1 MNVDF
6 REKEIVWAKIKNNPW
21 WPGIIQ
27 KISYLK
33 NESENTSDKI
43 YNNDLIGQDFHVKL
57 AKKNIESFINNF
69 QEHNQTNN
77 QNLLNSIEIAQKLYE
92 RNNTEN
98 IIEIIENENEDTNI
112 NKENIQKMDSIKK
125 SSRYSDTTTSQ
136 ITNFE
141 FETIEIEN
149 KSTIFLNKKRNE
161 DSQLLFPIISNKT
174 QDISKNMENNI
185 KNNINKNLKNKN
197 QNTVNINSSLEEN
210 KTENIINN
218 EIINEIIKKLINY
231 QIQISNNSTQKI
243 IIIKEL
249 DELKSQLCKE
259 NNFNIFNLTKSLLP
273 VLNSFTYNR
282 NPEIISKANEIL
294 SYITERTIKE
304 IFLISKEDK
313 KLFDEIINFNEEN
326 LELEICELINQKN
339 RNTKIEKIPEN
350 EISDND
356 ECKNINED
364 FFFIIKNNDIL
375 KREKEFNELSGDF
388 YKNIYNKKDNGLNY
402 SNGNKRRFFCIKM
415 LNLVKKLMP
424 ENSIDF
430 LKKVIIF
437 FEYQIRNEDPTFGKK
452 YCNTIK
458 NLCKKMKEIIE
469 GKKIH

>member
-1 MNVDF
+1 MNGHF

-43 YNNDLIGQDFHVKL
+43 YNIDLIGQDFHVKL
-57 AKKNIESFINNF
+57 AKNNIESFINNF

-77 QNLLNSIEIAQKLYE
+77 QNLLNSIELAQKLYE

-161 DSQLLFPIISNKT
+161 DSQLLYPIISNKT

-185 KNNINKNLKNKN
+185 KNNINKNLTNKN
-197 QNTVNINSSLEEN
+197 QNTVNINSSIEEN
-210 KTENIINN
+210 KTGNIISE

-231 QIQISNNSTQKI
+231 QIQISNNSMQK

-294 SYITERTIKE
+294 SYITEKTIKDSY
-304 IFLISKEDK
+304 L
-313 KLFDEIINFNEEN
+313 
-326 LELEICELINQKN
+326 
-339 RNTKIEKIPEN
+339 
-350 EISDND
+350 
-356 ECKNINED
+356 
-364 FFFIIKNNDIL
+364 
-375 KREKEFNELSGDF
+375 G
-388 YKNIYNKKDNGLNY
+388 G
-402 SNGNKRRFFCIKM
+402 
-415 LNLVKKLMP
+415 
-424 ENSIDF
+424 
-430 LKKVIIF
+430 
-437 FEYQIRNEDPTFGKK
+437 
-452 YCNTIK
+452 
-458 NLCKKMKEIIE
+458 
-469 GKKIH
+469 